1 MSDSKGFL
9 HWLFFK
15 KWHPVPSVGSTI
27 ALFSIIGVI
36 FVVLGIVITVI
47 NNNIQEVTIYKYD
60 QKCSPVEYN
69 KKCSFTYKFDQ
80 MKAPIYFYYE
90 LENFYQNHRRY
101 VKSKSSTQLSGEEI
115 SLSDAEKYCEPIIYN
130 KDLEEW
136 QQVVYITEDNIL
148 VTKESKPDDIAS
160 PCGLVAK
167 SFFNDTY
174 ELSLSGKKIELN
186 QTGISWPNDKGKKY
200 KRAHDSEN
208 TQWIDPENEHFIVWM
223 RTAGLPTFRKLWGR
237 IEQDIEEGE
246 YIIEFQNN
254 YNPQMFA
261 GAKNIVLSTSG
272 PFGGKN
278 LFLSIAFIVVGVIQL
293 LIALAFLIKKIRA
306 GPSFGQKNE

>member
-9 HWLFFK
+9 HFLFFK

-36 FVVLGIVITVI
+36 FVALGIVITVI
-47 NNNIQEVTIYKYD
+47 NNQIQEVTIYKYD

-69 KKCSFTYKFDQ
+69 KECSFTYKLDN

-115 SLSDAEKYCEPIIYN
+115 SLSDAEKYCDPIIYN

-136 QQVVYITEDNIL
+136 QQNVYVTEQNTQII
-148 VTKESKPDDIAS
+148 KERNPDDIAS

-174 ELSLSGKKIELN
+174 ELSLSGKKIDLN

-200 KRAHDSEN
+200 KRASDSES

-246 YIIEFQNN
+246 YTFRILKQLQSLNVCWSQEYCALYIRTFWREESVSFNCLHCCWGN
-254 YNPQMFA
+254 
-261 GAKNIVLSTSG
+261 S
-272 PFGGKN
+272 
-278 LFLSIAFIVVGVIQL
+278 VVD
-293 LIALAFLIKKIRA
+293 
-306 GPSFGQKNE
+306 SFGILNQKNKSWTFIWLKK